1 MNSNQTMMLTSIL
14 SPYALSYN
22 PWTKEELNVLK
33 ARELKAHI
41 KQLTTAIQTS
51 EAYIIGLRKEVES
64 LKGELE
70 ALSSEST
77 EE

>member
-1 MNSNQTMMLTSIL
+1 MMLTSIL
-14 SPYALSYN
+14 SPYALSYD

-51 EAYIIGLRKEVES
+51 EAYLVGLRKVES
-64 LKGELE
+64 LQGELK

>member
-1 MNSNQTMMLTSIL
+1 MISNQTMMLTSIL
-14 SPYALSYN
+14 SPYSLSYN
-22 PWTKEELNVLK
+22 PWTKEELDVLK